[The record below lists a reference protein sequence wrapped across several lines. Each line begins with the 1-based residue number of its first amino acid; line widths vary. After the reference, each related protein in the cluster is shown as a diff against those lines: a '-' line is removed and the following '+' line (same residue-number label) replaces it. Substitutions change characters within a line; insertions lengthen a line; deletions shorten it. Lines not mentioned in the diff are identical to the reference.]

1 MTETS
6 SHESIL
12 IVEDNPDDAEL
23 AVIALHQKGINMPYL
38 IARDGEEALDIALKR
53 KPLPD
58 QKPTE
63 LGLILLD
70 LKLPG
75 KNGIEVLKEL
85 RASPNTRYVPVVV
98 LTTSMLEEDMIQ
110 SYENG
115 ANSFVRKPVD
125 FATFQHYIELICH
138 YWLHTNLRPALS
150 ISQRPSS

>member
-1 MTETS
+1 MTATT

-23 AVIALHQKGINMPYL
+23 AVIALRQKGISLPYQ
-38 IARDGEEALDIALKR
+38 IARNGEEALDIALKR

-58 QKPTE
+58 SRPIE
-63 LGLILLD
+63 PGLILLD
-70 LKLPG
+70 LNLPD

-85 RASPNTRYVPVVV
+85 RASPHTRYVPVVV

-125 FATFQHYIELICH
+125 FSTFLHYIELICH
-138 YWLHTNLRPALS
+138 YWLRANLRPAPA
-150 ISQRPSS
+150 ISQKPSS

>member
-125 FATFQHYIELICH
+125 FATFLHYIELICH
-138 YWLHTNLRPALS
+138 YWLRTNLRPASS
-150 ISQRPSS
+150 ISQR

>member
-1 MTETS
+1 MTEVS

-23 AVIALHQKGINMPYL
+23 AVIALRQKGISLPYQ
-38 IARDGEEALDIALKR
+38 IARNGEEALDIALKR

-58 QKPTE
+58 QKPIE
-63 LGLILLD
+63 PGLILLD
-70 LKLPG
+70 LNLPD

-85 RASPNTRYVPVVV
+85 RASPHTRYVPVVV

-125 FATFQHYIELICH
+125 FATFLHYIELICH
-138 YWLHTNLRPALS
+138 YWLHTNLRPSPA
-150 ISQRPSS
+150 ISQR